1 MLDADMGYL
10 HRFCIF
16 LPFWAILA
24 VLAVLG
30 CFGRFRLYL
39 VLWDILAA
47 CLPKMQQ
54 KH

>member
-1 MLDADMGYL
+1 MLNADMGYL

-16 LPFWAILA
+16 LPFWAI
-24 VLAVLG
+24 LAVLG